1 MTRRI
6 IKISGTGD
14 RMDLGGEFCLICG
27 AGPPLFSD
35 RMCEKCTRDRI
46 TLVKVP
52 KNVPWTKCARC
63 GIVDFQGKWS
73 NVEDEDLWHELV
85 QKNVEFHPDIE
96 DLELGLMAQEVD
108 GRHTLIH
115 LEIEGVIDNL
125 LYTENHTM
133 RARMSNGVCLT
144 CTRRAGNY
152 FEATVQLRSSARR
165 LSEEEFKILRTTLD
179 DVLAEMPEDPMFFI
193 TKEGPVTGGYDVVL
207 GSKALARAWGRHL
220 ISQHGGQ
227 ITTTT
232 SVVGRKDGVDLTR
245 LTLLY
250 RKPGYELGDVIKWR
264 GDLWRPSTWTGEGAI
279 LEKISRRERTGATWR
294 DLENANV
301 VARLNEFTYTEP
313 INEDASVAEFLD
325 PTDWKMTA
333 VRLPFEHVAGRK
345 LLLARI
351 EGEWICLPRLGMDG
365 E

>member
-1 MTRRI
+1 
-6 IKISGTGD
+6 
-14 RMDLGGEFCLICG
+14 MDLGGEFCLVCG
-27 AGPPLFSD
+27 AEPPLFSG
-35 RMCEKCTRDRI
+35 RMCEKCTRDRVS
-46 TLVKVP
+46 LVKVP

-63 GIVDFQGKWS
+63 GIIDFQGKWS
-73 NVEDEDLWHELV
+73 HVDSEDLWYELV
-85 QKNVEFHPDIE
+85 QRNVEFHTEVE
-96 DLELGLMAQEVD
+96 DLEVGLVAQEVD

-115 LEIEGVIDNL
+115 LEIEGVIDDL
-125 LYTENHTM
+125 LYTEKHTM

-165 LSEEEFKILRTTLD
+165 LSEEEFQTLRATLN
-179 DVLAEMPEDPMFFI
+179 DVLEEMPEDPMFFI
-193 TKEGPVTGGYDVVL
+193 TNEGPVTGGYDVVL

-220 ISQHGGQ
+220 ISEHGGQ

-250 RKPGYELGDVIKWR
+250 RKPGYEIGDVVRWR
-264 GDLWRPSTWTGEGAI
+264 GDLWRPSAWSGEGAI
-279 LEKISRRERTGATWR
+279 LEKISRRERTGASWR

-301 VARLNEFTYTEP
+301 VARMSELVYHEP
-313 INEDASVAEFLD
+313 LSEDSSVAEFLD
-325 PTDWKMTA
+325 PSNWKTTA
-333 VRLPFEHVAGRK
+333 VRLSYDHVPGRT
-345 LLLARI
+345 LLLARVD
-351 EGEWICLPRLGMDG
+351 GDWICLPRLAVDG